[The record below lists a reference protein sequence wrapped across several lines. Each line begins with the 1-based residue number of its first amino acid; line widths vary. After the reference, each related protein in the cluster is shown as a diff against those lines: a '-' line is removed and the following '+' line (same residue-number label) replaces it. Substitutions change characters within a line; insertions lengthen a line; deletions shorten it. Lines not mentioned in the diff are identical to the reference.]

1 MIYSSPAMR
10 LSAFFGPIAVLLALI
25 PPLSGPGAQN
35 NGDSL
40 EQQEYETCM
49 RLTRVDPAQAFEH
62 SLAWRDRGGGPAAQ
76 HCSAVAL
83 IMLGHEAEAAERL
96 ESLATG
102 MPDDTPPEA
111 VAEILAQAGL
121 AWLDAGDA
129 SRARA
134 VQSAALELAP
144 KNPDILIDRAT
155 AYFAT
160 ANYWE
165 AIDDLNLALEIA
177 RERADAFAL
186 RASAYRHVDVF
197 DLALEDADRALE
209 LDPQHPEAL
218 LERGALHRLLGNPDA
233 ARQDWLLLIRLHDG
247 RPAADHARRNLELLD
262 LETPE

>member
-1 MIYSSPAMR
+1 MR
-10 LSAFFGPIAVLLALI
+10 PSAFTASIALALT
-25 PPLSGPGAQN
+25 LTGAAAGASAQ
-35 NGDSL
+35 GDDETL

-96 ESLATG
+96 ETLATG
-102 MPDDTPPEA
+102 MPDDTPPGA

-144 KNPDILIDRAT
+144 DNPDILIDRAT

-165 AIDDLNLALEIA
+165 AIDDLNLALEVD
-177 RERADAFAL
+177 RERTDAYAL